1 MTVKITKPSVVT
13 ITTKNGFIDFDF
25 SMNYIDIK
33 MYLKPDGDMMGLYD
47 VRREDLM
54 KVVSLMLQ
62 YDRMKSRPQGQ

>member
-13 ITTKNGFIDFDF
+13 IATKNGFIDFDF
-25 SMNYIDIK
+25 STNYIDIK
-33 MYLKPDGDMMGLYD
+33 MATKPEGNMIELFDIK
-47 VRREDLM
+47 REDLM

>member
-1 MTVKITKPSVVT
+1 MTVRITRPSVVT

-25 SMNYIDIK
+25 SANYIDIK
-33 MYLKPDGDMMGLYD
+33 MATKPECNMIELFDIK
-47 VRREDLM
+47 REDLM